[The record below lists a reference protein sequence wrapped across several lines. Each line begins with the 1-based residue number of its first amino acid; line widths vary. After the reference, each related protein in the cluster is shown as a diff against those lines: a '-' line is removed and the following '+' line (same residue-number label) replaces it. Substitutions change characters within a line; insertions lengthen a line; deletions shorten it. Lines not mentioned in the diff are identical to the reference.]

1 LQKAYKKLFLAGT
14 ARFNTKPK
22 LGLAFLEE
30 NGLLFKNE
38 PEGVP
43 RARSI
48 AKFLKSA
55 TRLDK
60 KLLGDF
66 ISRSENTE
74 ILKEFISLYDFKS
87 VRIYMMPFK
96 TLISNF

>member
-1 LQKAYKKLFLAGT
+1 MKD
-14 ARFNTKPK
+14 
-22 LGLAFLEE
+22 
-30 NGLLFKNE
+30 E
-38 PEGVP
+38 PDDVP

-60 KLLGDF
+60 RLLGDF

-87 VRIYMMPFK
+87 VRNYFRDVGSELLTFINTEIYR
-96 TLISNF
+96 